1 MDDSPHQLCEEM
13 KPAKKNMRRLTES
26 LKGHCASMGA
36 VAFGVA
42 SAAALDSL
50 KRVRIKEGRLDKWSI
65 KVRSILPD
73 ADSVVM
79 FAIRTLDDADDLEVR
94 RRESRG
100 DYPGY
105 TPLSA
110 IQREVV
116 AVLRDAGF
124 AAVPLPELVPHKRA
138 AMLAG
143 MGVYGKNS
151 LILHSRYGPTLRFYG
166 VATSADLVKSS
177 PCEEDLCNNCVRCIR
192 ACPTGVLE
200 PYVMTNPRKC
210 LVDMREAKSV
220 DRKYRKMIEKHEPML
235 TPNSWK
241 MCTVCQMVCPHTPQE
256 RKKGLIR
263 GT

>member
-1 MDDSPHQLCEEM
+1 LSHQLCENM
-13 KPAKKNMRRLTES
+13 KPAKKDMRILTES
-26 LKGHCASMGA
+26 LKGNCASMGV

-50 KRVRIKEGRLDKWSI
+50 KRVRIKEGPLDKWSI

-94 RRESRG
+94 RGESHWG
-100 DYPGY
+100 YPGY
-105 TPLSA
+105 APLSA

-116 AVLRDAGF
+116 AMLRGAGF
-124 AAVPLPELVPHKRA
+124 EAVPLPELVPHKRA

-143 MGVYGKNS
+143 FGVYGKNS
-151 LILHSRYGPTLRFYG
+151 LILHPRYGPTLRFYG
-166 VATSADLVKSS
+166 VATSAELVKSS
-177 PCEEDLCNNCVRCIR
+177 PHEEDLCKDCVKCVRS
-192 ACPTGVLE
+192 CPTGVLE
-200 PYVMTNPRKC
+200 PYVMTDPRKC
-210 LVDMREAKSV
+210 LVDMREAKLV
-220 DRKYRKMIEKHEPML
+220 KRKYRKMIEKHEPML

-241 MCTVCQMVCPHTPQE
+241 MCTVCQMVCPYTPQE
-256 RKKGLIR
+256 RKKGRIP